1 MNKLLCVGVLAGSLA
16 GCAGSPAWTSMQISS
31 TRETAQKNNANLM
44 TVEIGQSR
52 GELLKIMGTPDN
64 REAYQLPHKRIVEFL
79 FYRTEGWSRYQQ
91 MDTDS
96 QFTPV
101 AIRNGKVSGWGRN
114 YYDRVVRAAVD
125 VTVK

>member
-1 MNKLLCVGVLAGSLA
+1 MKLLNVVGMFAWVLV

-31 TRETAQKNNANLM
+31 TRGEAEQNNANLM
-44 TVEIGQSR
+44 KVQIGQTKD
-52 GELLKIMGTPDN
+52 EFLKTMGMPAK
-64 REAYQLPHKRIVEFL
+64 REAYQLPNEKVVEFI
-79 FYRTEGWSRYQQ
+79 FYRTGGWSPNSTT
-91 MDTDS
+91 DTDA

-101 AIRNGKVSGWGRN
+101 AIENGKVSGWGRN